1 MKKLFFVAALA
12 AGLVAGGV
20 FAADPTDQK
29 INADVHHLKKDYQA
43 KVAKELRDITHRIRL
58 LKHKALKAD
67 SHVRAEI
74 RKETRKLDAQ
84 KADADRK
91 FAELKKST
99 GEAWKDLQKGV
110 DAAVD
115 NLKKSVDEAAD
126 RFKI

>member
-1 MKKLFFVAALA
+1 MKKLFFAAALA
-12 AGLVAGGV
+12 AGLVAGGI
-20 FAADPTDQK
+20 FAADSTDQK
-29 INADVHHLKKDYQA
+29 INIDVHHLKKDYQA

-67 SHVRAEI
+67 NHARADI
-74 RKETRKLDAQ
+74 KKETRKLDAQ
-84 KADADRK
+84 KAVADKK

-99 GEAWKDLQKGV
+99 GDAWKDLQKGV

-115 NLKKSVDEAAD
+115 NLKKSVDEAAK